1 MEQLN
6 DYMLAAIIT
15 LRQKKKQPNDDSILN
30 ILTSKMEALTKT
42 KLDSQLNEL
51 IKQKRIYNKPYCG
64 NNSYYVCEQVD
75 NLVPTE
81 KPPPSTLSKTP
92 LEPSTVSL
100 ESPKDPSKI
109 SSATPPKTPLT
120 EPLKSPKNPHT
131 PQLFSE
137 TDFCRELNLMKD
149 CIKTLETENEA
160 IKLFMK
166 EPFYVIKKINQ

>member
-15 LRQKKKQPNDDSILN
+15 LRQKKKQPNDDLILN
-30 ILTSKMEALTKT
+30 ILTSKMESLTKT

-92 LEPSTVSL
+92 LEPSAVSL

-109 SSATPPKTPLT
+109 S
-120 EPLKSPKNPHT
+120 
-131 PQLFSE
+131 
-137 TDFCRELNLMKD
+137 
-149 CIKTLETENEA
+149 
-160 IKLFMK
+160 
-166 EPFYVIKKINQ
+166 

>member
-1 MEQLN
+1 
-6 DYMLAAIIT
+6 MLAAIIT

-30 ILTSKMEALTKT
+30 ILTTKMESLTKT

-51 IKQKRIYNKPYCG
+51 IKQKRIYNKSYCG

-81 KPPPSTLSKTP
+81 KPPPLTLSKTP

-109 SSATPPKTPLT
+109 SSAIPPETPLK

-137 TDFCRELNLMKD
+137 TDFCRELSLMKV

-160 IKLFMK
+160 IKLFIT
-166 EPFYVIKKINQ
+166 EPLYVIKKINQ